1 MQQNLERFNQDQ
13 DEQIYSVKTQDKD
26 RHIMTPFTRVT
37 TGISGLDEIL
47 NYLQMGDNVVM
58 QVDDIADYKRFVG
71 PYVEAALSQNQRVVY
86 MRFANH
92 PALLEPNKKIQVYKL
107 NANKGFESFSTQV
120 HNIVR
125 NEGRDVFYVF
135 DCLSDLLMAWAT
147 DLMIGNFFVITCP
160 YLFELNTVAYFA
172 ILRSRHSFKT
182 VARIRETTQVLLDVY
197 NNKGKICVHPLKA
210 WKRYTPT
217 MFLPHIMEGD
227 KFVPI
232 LNSADAAS
240 VLSFLTDRN
249 TTSGVRN
256 LDYWDRIFLKANTIL
271 EDPEAVKEKQDMVE
285 TLSRVL
291 IGREK
296 RMLSLVKEYFSLED
310 LVEIKNR
317 LIGTGFIGGKSVG
330 MLLARNILRKDATF
344 DWKAALELHDSF
356 YIGSD
361 IFYSYMVQNGWWKLL
376 MAQKTAEGYYD
387 VAREL
392 KSKMLHG
399 VFPDEVKEQ
408 FLLMLEYFGQSPIIV
423 RSSSLLEDAFGNA
436 FAGKYESYFCP
447 NQGTPEERYRHFE
460 EAVRKIF
467 ASTMNEDAL
476 TYRLQRGLAHQD
488 EQMALLVQRVSGSHR
503 NIYFFPD
510 LAGVGLSYNTF
521 VWQKGMDPKAGML
534 RIVFGLGTRAVN
546 RVENDYPRIV
556 ALDAP
561 LTKPYS
567 KLEDIKRFSQSEV
580 DLLNLQENSFQT
592 LPAAD
597 LFTEDIEPHLELLA
611 TRDVSAA
618 EYLQSL
624 GRPAK
629 DTWILTFDELLGSTP
644 FAETMSNMLKKLEQ
658 VYRYPVDIEFT
669 VNINTQGKPQINLLQ
684 CRPFQTKG
692 HYSRVELPEKISKS
706 KILIKQDANF
716 MGGSVYQ
723 AISRIIYIDP
733 QGYAALTLPEKHE
746 VARLTGRLNRQ
757 IGKRDKMPTILLGPG
772 RWGTTTPAMG
782 VPVTFSEINN
792 VTAIGEIAYQDG
804 SLIPDLSFGTHFF
817 QDMVEMDIFYMAVY
831 PEKEGVIFNSAWIK
845 KQPNILTDLMPDA
858 SRLSKVVQVI
868 DVRAKDLRLLSDIVT
883 QKMICFF
890 AK

>member
-1 MQQNLERFNQDQ
+1 
-13 DEQIYSVKTQDKD
+13 
-26 RHIMTPFTRVT
+26 MTPYARVS
-37 TGISGLDEIL
+37 TGMSGLDEIL
-47 NYLQMGDNVVM
+47 NYLQMGDNVVL
-58 QVDDIADYKRFVG
+58 QVDAIEDYKKFID
-71 PYVEAALSQNQRVVY
+71 PYVKSALVDNRRLVY

-92 PALLEPNKKIQVYKL
+92 PPLLEQNKKIKVYKL
-107 NANKGFESFSTQV
+107 NANEGFESFSTQV

-125 NEGRDVFYVF
+125 DEGVDVFYVF

-172 ILRSRHSFKT
+172 LLRNRHSFKT
-182 VARIRETTQVLLDVY
+182 IARIRETTQVLLDVY
-197 NNKGKICVHPLKA
+197 NNNSRICVHPLKA

-217 MFLPHIMEGD
+217 MFLPHIMEGE

-240 VLSFLTDRN
+240 ILSYLTDKN
-249 TTSGVRN
+249 VTGGERN
-256 LDYWDRIFLKANTIL
+256 LDYWDRIFLKAEDIL
-271 EDPEAVKEKQDMVE
+271 VDPDAVKEKQDMVE
-285 TLSRVL
+285 TLSRVV

-296 RMLSLVKEYFSLED
+296 RMLSLVKEYFTLED
-310 LVEIKNR
+310 LVEIKKR

-330 MLLARNILRKDATF
+330 MLLARNILRKDPTF
-344 DWKAALELHDSF
+344 NWSAELELHDSF

-376 MAQKTAEGYYD
+376 MDQKTDEGYFD
-387 VAREL
+387 VAKEL
-392 KSKMLHG
+392 KSKMLYG
-399 VFPDEVKEQ
+399 VFPDEIKEQ
-408 FLLMLEYFGQSPIIV
+408 FQLMLEYFGQSPIIV

-447 NQGTPEERYRHFE
+447 NQGTPETRYKNFE

-476 TYRLQRGLAHQD
+476 TYRLQRGMAQQD

-503 NIYFFPD
+503 NTYFFPD
-510 LAGVGLSYNTF
+510 VAGVGLSYNTF

-534 RIVFGLGTRAVN
+534 RIVYGLGTRAVN

-561 LTKPYS
+561 LTKPYA
-567 KLEDIKRFSQSEV
+567 KQEDIKRFSQNEV
-580 DLLNLQENSFQT
+580 DVLNLKDNCFQT
-592 LPAAD
+592 LPAVD
-597 LFTEDIEPHLELLA
+597 LLNYSIESHLEMIV
-611 TRDVSAA
+611 TRDIAA
-618 EYLQSL
+618 TEYLRSL
-624 GRPAK
+624 GREAK
-629 DTWILTFDELLGSTP
+629 DSWILTFDELLESTP
-644 FAETMSNMLKKLEQ
+644 FAKTMGNMLKKLEQ

-669 VNINTQGKPQINLLQ
+669 VNFTSDGKPKINLLQ

-692 HYSRVELPEKISKS
+692 HYSRVELPEKIHKS
-706 KILIKQDANF
+706 KILLRQEANF

-733 QGYAALTLPEKHE
+733 KGYAGLSLSEKHE
-746 VARLTGRLNRQ
+746 IARLVGKLNKQ
-757 IGKRDKMPTILLGPG
+757 IGKRDVMPTILLGPG

-792 VTAIGEIAYQDG
+792 ITAIGEIAYHDG

-817 QDMVEMDIFYMAVY
+817 QDMVEMDIFYMAIY
-831 PEKEGVIFNSAWIK
+831 PEKEGVLFNNAWMK
-845 KQPNILTDLMPDA
+845 KQPNILTDLMPDDA
-858 SRLSKVVQVI
+858 RFAKVVNVY
-868 DVRAKDLRLLSDIVT
+868 DVRAMDLRLLSDIVT

-890 AK
+890 A

>member
-1 MQQNLERFNQDQ
+1 
-13 DEQIYSVKTQDKD
+13 
-26 RHIMTPFTRVT
+26 MTPYPRVS
-37 TGISGLDEIL
+37 TGMNGLNEIL
-47 NYLQMGDNVVM
+47 GYLQMGDNVVL
-58 QVDDIADYKRFVG
+58 QVDSIEDYKKFVD
-71 PYVEAALSQNQRVVY
+71 PYVETALARNQRLVY

-92 PALLEPNKKIQVYKL
+92 PALLEPNKQIKVYKL

-125 NEGRDVFYVF
+125 DEGRDVFYVF
-135 DCLSDLLMAWAT
+135 DCLSDLLLAWAT

-172 ILRSRHSFKT
+172 ILRNRHSFKT
-182 VARIRETTQVLLDVY
+182 VARIRETTQVLLDIY
-197 NNKGKICVHPLKA
+197 NNNGKICVHPLKA

-227 KFVPI
+227 NLVPI

-240 VLSFLTDRN
+240 ILSYLTDKN
-249 TTSGVRN
+249 ATSGARN
-256 LDYWDRIFLKANTIL
+256 LDYWERIFLKATTIL
-271 EDPEAVKEKQDMVE
+271 EDPDAVKEKQMMVE
-285 TLSRVL
+285 TLSHVL

-310 LVEIKNR
+310 LVEIKKR

-330 MLLARNILRKDATF
+330 MLLARNILRKDPSL
-344 DWKAALELHDSF
+344 DWTAELEIHDSF

-376 MAQKTAEGYYD
+376 MAQKTDEGYFKI
-387 VAREL
+387 ANEL

-408 FLLMLEYFGQSPIIV
+408 FQLMLEYFGQSPIIV

-447 NQGTPEERYRHFE
+447 NQGTPEERYKNFE

-467 ASTMNEDAL
+467 ASTMKEDAL
-476 TYRLQRGLAHQD
+476 TYRLQRGMAQED

-503 NIYFFPD
+503 NTYFFPD

-561 LTKPYS
+561 LMKPYT
-567 KLEDIKRFSQSEV
+567 KQEDMKRFSQNEV
-580 DLLNLQENSFQT
+580 DLLNLQENVFQT

-597 LFTEDIEPHLELLA
+597 LLTHDIEAHLDLIA
-611 TRDVSAA
+611 TRDMAAA
-618 EYLQSL
+618 EYLQSV
-624 GRPAK
+624 GKQAK
-629 DTWILTFDELLGSTP
+629 DTWILTFDELLENTS
-644 FAETMSNMLKKLEQ
+644 FVQTMSKMLKKLEQ

-669 VNINTQGKPQINLLQ
+669 VNFNTQGKPQINLLQ

-692 HYSRVELPEKISKS
+692 HYSRVELPGKISKS
-706 KILIKQDANF
+706 KILLQQEANF

-733 QGYAALTLPEKHE
+733 KGYAGLSLSEKHE
-746 VARLTGRLNRQ
+746 VARLTGKLNKQ
-757 IGKRDKMPTILLGPG
+757 IGKREVMPTILLGPG

-804 SLIPDLSFGTHFF
+804 ALIPDLSFGTHFF
-817 QDMVEMDIFYMAVY
+817 QDMVEMDIFYMAIY
-831 PEKEGVIFNSAWIK
+831 PEKDGVLFNTAWMK
-845 KQPNILTDLMPDA
+845 KQPNILTDLMPEDSHFA
-858 SRLSKVVQVI
+858 NVVHVY
-868 DVRAKDLRLLSDIVT
+868 DMRAKDLRLLSDIVT

-890 AK
+890 EK

>member
-1 MQQNLERFNQDQ
+1 MA
-13 DEQIYSVKTQDKD
+13 
-26 RHIMTPFTRVT
+26 PFAQVS
-37 TGISGLDEIL
+37 TGINGLDEIL
-47 NYLQMGDNVVM
+47 NYLQMGDNVVF
-58 QVDDIADYKRFVG
+58 QVDNIEDYKKFVD
-71 PYVEAALSQNQRVVY
+71 PYVETALARNQRLVY

-92 PALLEPNKKIQVYKL
+92 PALLSASPSIKVYKL
-107 NANKGFESFSTQV
+107 NANQGFESFSTEV

-125 NEGRDVFYVF
+125 DEGRDVFYVF

-197 NNKGKICVHPLKA
+197 NNSGKICVHPLKA

-217 MFLPHIMEGD
+217 MFLPHIMEGG

-240 VLSFLTDRN
+240 ILHFMTDKN

-256 LDYWDRIFLKANTIL
+256 LDYWDRIFLKAGSIL
-271 EDPEAVKEKQDMVE
+271 ENPDALQEKQDMVE
-285 TLSRVL
+285 TLSRVM

-296 RMLSLVKEYFSLED
+296 RILALVKEYFTLED
-310 LVEIKNR
+310 LVEIKKR

-330 MLLARNILRKDATF
+330 MLLARNILRKDPAL
-344 DWKAALELHDSF
+344 DWQAELEMHDSF

-376 MAQKTAEGYYD
+376 MAQKTDEGYFE

-399 VFPDEVKEQ
+399 VFPDEIKEQ
-408 FLLMLEYFGQSPIIV
+408 FQLMLEYFGQAPIIV

-436 FAGKYESYFCP
+436 FAGKYESYFCIS
-447 NQGTPEERYRHFE
+447 QGTPEERYRHFE

-476 TYRLQRGLAHQD
+476 TYRLQRGMANQD

-503 NIYFFPD
+503 GEYFFPG

-561 LTKPYS
+561 LVKPYA
-567 KLEDIKRFSQSEV
+567 KQADIKRFSQHEADV
-580 DLLNLQENSFQT
+580 LNLRDNEFQT
-592 LPAAD
+592 LPTADLLSEDLVEHLDLIVEHDTAAAD
-597 LFTEDIEPHLELLA
+597 YLRSVG
-611 TRDVSAA
+611 RDT
-618 EYLQSL
+618 
-624 GRPAK
+624 K
-629 DTWILTFDELLGSTP
+629 DAWIITFDELLSATP
-644 FAETMSNMLKKLEQ
+644 FAKTMSLMLKTLER

-669 VNINTQGKPQINLLQ
+669 VNFNAEGKPQINLLQ

-706 KILIKQDANF
+706 KILLRQEANF
-716 MGGSVYQ
+716 MGGSIYQ

-733 QGYAALTLPEKHE
+733 KRYAGLNLSEKHE
-746 VARLTGRLNRQ
+746 VARLTGKLNKQ
-757 IGKRDKMPTILLGPG
+757 IGRREVMPTILLGPG

-792 VTAIGEIAYQDG
+792 ITAIGEIAYQDG

-817 QDMVEMDIFYMAVY
+817 QDMVEMDIFYMAIY
-831 PEKEGVIFNSAWIK
+831 PEQDGVVFNASWIK
-845 KQPNILTDLMPDA
+845 KQPNILENLMPDDTRFA
-858 SRLSKVVQVI
+858 DVVRVC
-868 DVRAKDLRLLSDIVT
+868 DVRAKDLRLMSDIVT
-883 QKMICFF
+883 QKMICFMG
-890 AK
+890 K